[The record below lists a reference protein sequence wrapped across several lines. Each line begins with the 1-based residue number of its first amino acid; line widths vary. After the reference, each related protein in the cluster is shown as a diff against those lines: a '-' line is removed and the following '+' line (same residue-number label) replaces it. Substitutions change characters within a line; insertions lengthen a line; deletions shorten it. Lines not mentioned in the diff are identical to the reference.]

1 MHGTDVKKNQVMHVV
16 MVLTSARHT
25 KTKDGCKLCSCRA
38 IVNVKKKKK
47 MSWMGRWKSTALEI
61 ICHQP
66 RPQPGLRK

>member
-47 MSWMGRWKSTALEI
+47 CHGWDGGRA
-61 ICHQP
+61 Q
-66 RPQPGLRK
+66 RKK